1 MTDGSVGVDDL
12 LNPSSYSPKIVK
24 SGTLSLTGSSQ
35 PGSVKISG
43 LTSDGSDYLSA
54 VFVDA
59 REERSPLK
67 VISFTT
73 PDNTVPNFAYGYPY
87 MSKITSTSG
96 QVTTM
101 ATKSCRLYW
110 AVLPKGAS
118 APTANDFKAN
128 AVSGNLGFG
137 TLDVTK
143 NVSNT
148 FDVNNVPLEELESYD
163 LYLWLTDVD
172 GGQSSAVKKVSFTTV
187 DGTPP
192 RFNTNPTVNKV
203 NATSVGLYANLN
215 EAGTLYWVVVKEG
228 EEYPKPLAGQ
238 SGKVDLSSDNA
249 KLQVSAG
256 MNALKN
262 GKVTMTEGKDVSF
275 TVSGLEK
282 ETAYDLY
289 YVAQDKAGNYSET
302 VGKITIHT
310 LDPNAPT
317 VTQEFTKYNGTDST
331 TPLPNTDVRLVFS
344 EGIQDAGTNQNLY
357 ELYQKVAA
365 GTEPKSKLAGLL
377 RDSIK
382 LYQDTG
388 NGPATQVVDYKD
400 DKDNWTINYENVVI
414 KQEDGK
420 TVVVFPGS
428 GGSADAALN
437 LQSCLLYTSDAA
449 DD

>member
-1 MTDGSVGVDDL
+1 M
-12 LNPSSYSPKIVK
+12 
-24 SGTLSLTGSSQ
+24 
-35 PGSVKISG
+35 
-43 LTSDGSDYLSA
+43 
-54 VFVDA
+54 
-59 REERSPLK
+59 
-67 VISFTT
+67 
-73 PDNTVPNFAYGYPY
+73 PNFASGYPY

-437 LQSCLLYTSDAA
+437 LQSGATYYFEIEAGKIADCLLYTSDAA
-449 DD
+449 DEL